1 MPAGVPPPVQNHV
14 VLPQFIPFYMV
25 VLQFLL
31 LPATLYKTF
40 GRYLRP
46 ADVPPGAREDLID
59 VLAQQRTD
67 FVLHYLLTNAP
78 GALFESNFG
87 RMLVQATGGVYFQM
101 RVVCLHWVNQLVEY
115 AVGMYNEGNPMFQ
128 NVEPPMSDFTI
139 IRAVRQMLEQPSLH
153 DDIVVSLERYLRT
166 LEERTVQAEGR
177 QAMDRAV
184 QDFAQQQQ
192 TTPVRTDLAQAFDR
206 MARNVQRF
214 LAGARGRTAQPALF
228 LQALN
233 LYITYVEDL
242 VGRRQ
247 TAQSPGD
254 MNALKALIDY
264 YNDAAKAFNA
274 ITPGTPMDSRDVN
287 TIFLSDV
294 STTRGIMNLA
304 ETLATSFGGFVSPE
318 LDRELFARPDS
329 LLDFIVKQWS
339 RILVDFTNRQ
349 TYKLPAKSDFIADI
363 INYP

>member
-1 MPAGVPPPVQNHV
+1 
-14 VLPQFIPFYMV
+14 
-25 VLQFLL
+25 
-31 LPATLYKTF
+31 
-40 GRYLRP
+40 
-46 ADVPPGAREDLID
+46 
-59 VLAQQRTD
+59 
-67 FVLHYLLTNAP
+67 
-78 GALFESNFG
+78 
-87 RMLVQATGGVYFQM
+87 
-101 RVVCLHWVNQLVEY
+101 
-115 AVGMYNEGNPMFQ
+115 
-128 NVEPPMSDFTI
+128 
-139 IRAVRQMLEQPSLH
+139 
-153 DDIVVSLERYLRT
+153 
-166 LEERTVQAEGR
+166 
-177 QAMDRAV
+177 MDRAV

-214 LAGARGRTAQPALF
+214 LATAKGRTAQPALF

-264 YNDAAKAFNA
+264 YNDAATAFNA
-274 ITPGTPMDSRDVN
+274 ITEGTPMDSRDVN
-287 TIFLSDV
+287 NIFLSDV

-304 ETLATSFGGFVSPE
+304 ETLATSFTGFVSPE
-318 LDRELFARPDS
+318 LDTQLFARPDS

-339 RILVDFTNRQ
+339 RILVDFNNRQ
-349 TYKLPAKSDFIADI
+349 SYKLPAKSDYIADI